1 MKNPFLTGAYQARS
15 VIAANQRCV
24 NLYAEQNPQDSE
36 FPVTYYPMPGL
47 ITRATAS
54 VRGFRGLYT
63 ASNGE
68 LFAVVGKN
76 VYLIKADWSLT
87 IIGSIASASGPV
99 RMRDNSIDLV
109 IVDGSSAGYTV
120 NLTSHNFAQIN
131 DSAFYG
137 SNNVAVMDDF
147 MLFNQP
153 GTRSFYVT
161 LALAVQFDPLDIA
174 AKNGAPDKTVA
185 VEVNG
190 RTIWVFGERTTE
202 LWYNA
207 GTGSFTFQR
216 YPSSFIE
223 HGCKAPYSVARADTT
238 IFWLGGG
245 EIGEGLVF
253 RTEQMSAVMIST
265 PALTEEL
272 RTYARL
278 DDAIGYTYQSDGH
291 VFYVLTFPTADKTW
305 IYDLKTQQWNERL
318 WADAEGSFHRHRVS
332 CVTKWNG
339 KLLGGDW
346 ENGNLYEISLDAF
359 DDAGSPLICIRSG
372 ACIGNDGNRVAYD
385 RVAVDMEMGKA
396 GANDVEPMVSLRYS
410 DTRGETWG
418 NAMIRSL
425 GKRGEYKRRAEF
437 NRLGSDQ
444 GRGRIFE
451 LSWSPSVRTALNGVY
466 IRAEGGE

>member
-1 MKNPFLTGAYQARS
+1 MKNPFLTGAYRARS

-47 ITRATAS
+47 ITRGVAPLQ
-54 VRGFRGLYT
+54 GFRGLWAAT
-63 ASNGE
+63 NGE
-68 LFAVVGKN
+68 LFAVVGN
-76 VYLIKADWSLT
+76 VVYQVKQDWSFTSLGT
-87 IIGSIASASGPV
+87 INSVAGPV
-99 RMRDNSIDLV
+99 RMRDNSIDV
-109 IVDGSSAGYTV
+109 TIVDGTPYGYTV
-120 NLTSHNFAQIN
+120 NLATHKFAQIQ

-147 MLFNQP
+147 ELFNQP
-153 GTRSFYVT
+153 GTRAFYVSK
-161 LALAVQFDPLDIA
+161 ALSIEFDPLDIA
-174 AKNGAPDKTVA
+174 AKNGAPDKTVC

-207 GTGSFTFQR
+207 GAAAFAFQR

-223 HGCKAPYSVARADTT
+223 HGCKAPFSVARADTT

-253 RTEQMSAVMIST
+253 RTEQMGALMIST
-265 PALTEEL
+265 PALTEEF

-278 DDAIGYTYQSDGH
+278 DDAFGYTMQIDGH
-291 VFYVLTFPTADKTW
+291 VQYVLSFPTADKTW
-305 IYDLKTQQWNERL
+305 VYDLKTQQWNEWL
-318 WADAEGSFHRHRVS
+318 SADLDGNLHRHRVS
-332 CVTKWNG
+332 CVAKWNG

-346 ENGNLYEISLDAF
+346 QNGNLYEISLDAF
-359 DDAGSPLICIRSG
+359 DDAGVPQIYLRSG
-372 ACIGNDGNRVAYD
+372 SCIGNDANRIAYD
-385 RVAVDMEMGKA
+385 RVAVDMEVGR
-396 GANDVEPMVSLRYS
+396 GGTLDVEPMVSLRYS
-410 DTRGETWG
+410 DTRGITWG
-418 NAMIRSL
+418 NAMMRSL

-444 GRGRIFE
+444 GRGRVFE
-451 LSWSPSVRTALNGVY
+451 LSWSSNVRTALNGIY

>member
-1 MKNPFLTGAYQARS
+1 MKNPFLTGAYRARS

-36 FPVTYYPMPGL
+36 FPVTYYPTPGL
-47 ITRATAS
+47 ITRAVAP
-54 VRGFRGLYT
+54 VQGFRGLWAAT
-63 ASNGE
+63 NGE
-68 LFAVVGKN
+68 LFAVASNK
-76 VYLIKADWSLT
+76 VYLVKNDWSFTAL
-87 IIGSIASASGPV
+87 GSITSTSGPV
-99 RMRDNSIDLV
+99 RMRDNSIDMV
-109 IVDGSSAGYTV
+109 IVDGTNTGFKV
-120 NLTSHNFAQIN
+120 NLTTHAFTQII
-131 DSAFYG
+131 DPAFYG
-137 SNNVAVMDDF
+137 SNNVAVIDDF

-153 GTRSFYVT
+153 GTRQFYVSG
-161 LALAVQFDPLDIA
+161 ALAVSFDPLDIA
-174 AKNGAPDKTVA
+174 AKNGAPDKTVG

-207 GTGSFTFQR
+207 GSAAFAFQR

-223 HGCKAPYSVARADTT
+223 HGCKAPFSIARADTT

-253 RTEQMSAVMIST
+253 RSEQMGALMIST

-278 DDAIGYTYQSDGH
+278 DDAIGYTHQVDGH
-291 VFYVLTFPTADKTW
+291 VIYTLVFPTADKTW
-305 IYDLKTQQWNERL
+305 QYDLKTQQWNERL
-318 WADAEGSFHRHRVS
+318 WADGQGALHRHRVS
-332 CVTKWNG
+332 CVAKWNG

-346 ENGNLYEISLDAF
+346 QNGNLYEISLDAF
-359 DDAGSPLICIRSG
+359 DDAGSPQIHIRSG
-372 ACIGNDGNRVAYD
+372 SCIGNDGNRVAYD
-385 RVAVDMEMGKA
+385 RVAVDMEVGRA
-396 GANDVEPMVSLRYS
+396 GTLDVEPMVSLRYS
-410 DTRGETWG
+410 DTRGVTWG
-418 NAMIRSL
+418 NSMMRSL

-451 LSWSPSVRTALNGVY
+451 LSWSSNVRTALNGVY
-466 IRAEGGE
+466 IRADGGE